1 MKLSLCNTKDT
12 LSLPFFIER
21 IPAGFPSPASDYLED
36 RIDLN
41 SLLIKHPSGTYFLR
55 VSGTSMIDAQIYDG
69 DIVIV
74 DSSLHAKHGDIVIAA
89 IDGEFTIK
97 RLQTHPI
104 TALIPM
110 NESYSPIYIN
120 EGEELSIFGT
130 VTYIIHKAK

>member
-1 MKLSLCNTKDT
+1 MKLTLCKIEDT
-12 LSLPFFIER
+12 FSLPLFAEQ

-55 VSGTSMIDAQIYDG
+55 VSGTSMIDAQIFDG

-74 DSSLHAKHGDIVIAA
+74 DSALNAKHGDIVIAA

-97 RLQTHPI
+97 RLQITPI

-110 NESYSPIYIN
+110 NESFSPIYIN
-120 EGEELSIFGT
+120 EGEELNVFGV

>member
-1 MKLSLCNTKDT
+1 MKLTLCNLDK
-12 LSLPFFIER
+12 SLPLPLFAER
-21 IPAGFPSPASDYLED
+21 VPAGFPSPASDYIED

-55 VSGTSMIDAQIYDG
+55 VSGTSMMDAQILDG

-74 DSSLHAKHGDIVIAA
+74 DSSIDAKHGDIVIASL
-89 IDGEFTIK
+89 DGEFTIK
-97 RLQTHPI
+97 RLQTSPV

-110 NESYSPIYIN
+110 NSNYSPIYIN

-130 VTYIIHKAK
+130 VTYIIHKAR